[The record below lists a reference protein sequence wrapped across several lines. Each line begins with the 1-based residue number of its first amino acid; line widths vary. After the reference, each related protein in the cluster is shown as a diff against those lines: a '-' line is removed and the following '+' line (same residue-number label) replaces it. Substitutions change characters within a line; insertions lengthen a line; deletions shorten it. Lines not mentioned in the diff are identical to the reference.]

1 MHKKSILFVVDK
13 PDWAYEF
20 MVKSWMPYLWEDYDC
35 YLIYQQD
42 YAIKPNEGKT
52 ALGRIFFNFI
62 STIVF
67 FLKKILNKDGYRYFL
82 KKNYYYRKFNQNPIY
97 QFVSENGDK
106 QKLKNVPTEFSVKI
120 EMAYYFQYTAEIPF
134 SAKKSIVGI
143 FTDAFPH
150 DGPDIDLKDNTN
162 RTELNRKAFFEKYL
176 QDYDHVIVGGGN
188 LENDYLKLTDKVSFV
203 YGIFGEENFQFN
215 PNVGEKDYLTIGWTG
230 TPDRPMKGF
239 RSIIEPAIENV
250 KKSGRDVRLKTKFS
264 GAYEELYTFYNDVD
278 LIVIASSADSGPS
291 LFAEASLSNVPTI
304 STKVGLPLMGITH
317 NVNGLFIERNIESLE
332 NAMIE
337 LYDNRHKLK
346 SFSQRIKSDYLDKLG
361 NEKSVQ
367 NILKILK
374 D

>member
-1 MHKKSILFVVDK
+1 
-13 PDWAYEF
+13 
-20 MVKSWMPYLWEDYDC
+20 
-35 YLIYQQD
+35 
-42 YAIKPNEGKT
+42 
-52 ALGRIFFNFI
+52 
-62 STIVF
+62 
-67 FLKKILNKDGYRYFL
+67 
-82 KKNYYYRKFNQNPIY
+82 
-97 QFVSENGDK
+97 
-106 QKLKNVPTEFSVKI
+106 
-120 EMAYYFQYTAEIPF
+120 
-134 SAKKSIVGI
+134 
-143 FTDAFPH
+143 
-150 DGPDIDLKDNTN
+150 
-162 RTELNRKAFFEKYL
+162 
-176 QDYDHVIVGGGN
+176 
-188 LENDYLKLTDKVSFV
+188 
-203 YGIFGEENFQFN
+203 
-215 PNVGEKDYLTIGWTG
+215 EKDYLTIGWTG

-304 STKVGLPLMGITH
+304 STKVGLPLMGNTH

-337 LYDNRHKLK
+337 LYDNRQKLK